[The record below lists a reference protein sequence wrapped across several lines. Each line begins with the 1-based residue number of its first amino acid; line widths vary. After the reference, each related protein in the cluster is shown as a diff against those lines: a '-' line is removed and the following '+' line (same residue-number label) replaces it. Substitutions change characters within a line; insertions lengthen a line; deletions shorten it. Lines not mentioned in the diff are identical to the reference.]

1 MKLLVAS
8 LLAGVTAAF
17 SPTVVT
23 KSTTTNLHETKAD
36 LEAIANKANPI
47 VNFFDPIGLADFDFW
62 QQGNEA
68 TIGWIREAEIKH
80 GRIAM
85 FAFIGYIVHAN
96 GITFPFPM
104 RLDGT
109 PFPSVSSAPEAW
121 DALPN
126 VSKFQII
133 AFIGA
138 LEFVSEAD
146 RTTHYMKGGKPGDF
160 PPLKFINLYDPI
172 GLSSGASEEKK
183 AAGLIK
189 EINNGRLAMLGMFGF
204 LSESKIEG
212 SVPFLK
218 GVIPQYDGDYMIP
231 FSGSFFTHI

>member
-8 LLAGVTAAF
+8 LLASFTAAF
-17 SPTVVT
+17 SPQVAT
-23 KSTTTNLHETKAD
+23 KSSTTSLSETKAD
-36 LEAIANKANPI
+36 LEVIANKANPI

-62 QQGNEA
+62 SQGNEA

-80 GRIAM
+80 GRVAM
-85 FAFIGYIVHAN
+85 FAFIGYIIHAN

-109 PFPSVSSAPEAW
+109 PFPTVSSAPEAW
-121 DALPN
+121 DVLPN
-126 VSKFQII
+126 VSKLQII

-138 LEFVSEAD
+138 LEFVGEAD

-160 PPLKFINLYDPI
+160 PPLKFLNLYDPI
-172 GLSSGASEEKK
+172 GFSNGVSEEKK
-183 AAGLIK
+183 SEGLIK

-231 FSGSFFTHI
+231 FSGSIFTHV

>member
-1 MKLLVAS
+1 MKLLIAS
-8 LLAGVTAAF
+8 LLAGFAAAF
-17 SPTVVT
+17 APSAVT
-23 KSTTTNLHETKAD
+23 KTSQTTVYETKAD
-36 LEAIANKANPI
+36 LEVLANKANPI
-47 VNFFDPIGLADFDFW
+47 VNYFDPLGLADFNFW

-80 GRIAM
+80 GRVAM

-109 PFPSVSSAPEAW
+109 PFPTVSSAPEAW
-121 DALPN
+121 DVLPN
-126 VSKFQII
+126 ISKLQII

-138 LEFVSEAD
+138 LEFVGEAD

-160 PPLKFINLYDPI
+160 PPLKFINLYDPMGMSI
-172 GLSSGASEEKK
+172 SASEEKK
-183 AAGLIK
+183 SAGLIK

-218 GVIPQYDGDYMIP
+218 GLIPQYDGDYMIP
-231 FSGSFFTHI
+231 FSGSFFTHV